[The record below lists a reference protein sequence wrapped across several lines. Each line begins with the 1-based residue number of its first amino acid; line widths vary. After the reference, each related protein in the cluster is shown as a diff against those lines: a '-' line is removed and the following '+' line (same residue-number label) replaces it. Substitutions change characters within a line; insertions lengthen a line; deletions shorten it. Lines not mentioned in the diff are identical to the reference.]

1 MEEDK
6 KLPIGAIMVGL
17 DIGTT
22 KISVIIGRKN
32 QYGKLEILGTGYAIS
47 NGVTRGIVSNID
59 KTVASIV
66 AAINEAKKK
75 SGLEIKEV
83 FIGVAGQH
91 IKSLQHRGE
100 IVRDNTE
107 TEIAKADIEKL
118 KSNMFK
124 LITIPGEEIIH
135 VIPQE
140 YTVDGEDGIE
150 DPIGMSG
157 VKLEA
162 NFHVITAQVSA
173 VKNII
178 KCVERAGL
186 VPKDLILEP
195 FASAVATLDED
206 ELREGVALVD
216 IGGGTTDVAI
226 FLGNI
231 IRHTAVIPFGGN
243 VITKDIKSGLE
254 ILENQAELLKV
265 KFGSAMCTQE
275 QENVM
280 VAIPGLRGRPPK
292 EIAVRNLSEIIGAR
306 YKEIIDLV
314 YHEIKASGYEHKLMT
329 GIVITGGGS
338 LIKNLKQLV
347 AYVSGKE
354 TRIGYPNEHLGP
366 ESKDVVVS
374 PIYSTGVGLVLKGF
388 EYMEQHPEEFVMV
401 EGYAN
406 DVEVEELV
414 GETVGEPE
422 ITKEPTL
429 LDRISGWFTE
439 DIH

>member
-66 AAINEAKKK
+66 TAINEAKKK

-388 EYMEQHPEEFVMV
+388 EYMEQHPEKFVMP
-401 EGYAN
+401 EDSPR
-406 DVEVEELV
+406 DVEE
-414 GETVGEPE
+414 GEPEGEPEGSE
-422 ITKEPTL
+422 ITKEQTL
-429 LDRISGWFTE
+429 LEKISKWFTE

>member
-1 MEEDK
+1 MEESK
-6 KLPIGAIMVGL
+6 QLPTGEFMVGL

-22 KISVIIGRKN
+22 KISVMIGRKN
-32 QYGKLEILGTGYAIS
+32 KYGKLDILGTGRAVS

-59 KTVASIV
+59 KTVSSIIE
-66 AAINEAKKK
+66 AIDEAQKK
-75 SGLEIKEV
+75 SGLEIKDV
-83 FIGVAGQH
+83 FVGVAGQH

-100 IVRDNTE
+100 IVRDNI
-107 TEIAKADIEKL
+107 EIEIEKADIDKL

-124 LITIPGEEIIH
+124 LITIPGEEVIH

-150 DPIGMSG
+150 DPIGMAG

-162 NFHVITAQVSA
+162 NFHVITAQVGA
-173 VKNII
+173 VRNII
-178 KCVERAGL
+178 KCVERSGL
-186 VPKDLILEP
+186 NPKDLVLEP
-195 FASAVATLDED
+195 FASAVAALDDD

-243 VITKDIKSGLE
+243 IITKDIKSGLE
-254 ILENQAELLKV
+254 ILENQAELLKI
-265 KFGSAMCTQE
+265 KFGSAMYTDE

-280 VAIPGLRGRPPK
+280 VSIPGLRGRPPK

-314 YHEIKASGYEHKLMT
+314 YHEIKSSGYENKLMT
-329 GIVITGGGS
+329 GVVLTGGGS

-347 AYVSGKE
+347 AYVTGKE
-354 TRIGYPNEHLGP
+354 TRIGYPNEHLGA

-374 PIYSTGVGLVLKGF
+374 PMYSTGVGLVLKGF
-388 EYMEQHPEEFVMV
+388 EYLEQHPEQFNMDAVSMHN
-401 EGYAN
+401 GKIK
-406 DVEVEELV
+406 EE
-414 GETVGEPE
+414 TYEPS
-422 ITKEPTL
+422 L
-429 LDRISGWFTE
+429 MDRISGWFTE
-439 DIH
+439 DNVV

>member
-1 MEEDK
+1 MEEEK
-6 KLPIGAIMVGL
+6 KLSIGDIMIGL

-32 QYGKLEILGTGYAIS
+32 KYGKLEILGTGRSIS

-59 KTVASIV
+59 KTVSSIV
-66 AAINEAKKK
+66 EAIKEANQD
-75 SGLEIKEV
+75 SGIEIKEV

-100 IVRDNTE
+100 IVRDNI
-107 TEIAKADIEKL
+107 EIEIGKADIAKL

-150 DPIGMSG
+150 DPVGMAG

-162 NFHVITAQVSA
+162 NFHVITAQVGA

-186 VPKDLILEP
+186 KARDLVLEP
-195 FASAVATLDED
+195 FASAVAVLDED

-243 VITKDIKSGLE
+243 VITKDIKGGLE
-254 ILENQAELLKV
+254 ILENQAELLKI
-265 KFGSAMCTQE
+265 KFGSAMYTEE

-280 VAIPGLRGRPPK
+280 VAIPGLRGRPAK

-314 YHEIKASGYEHKLMT
+314 YHEIKASGYENKLMT
-329 GIVITGGGS
+329 GVVLTGGGS

-347 AYVSGKE
+347 AYITGKE
-354 TRIGYPNEHLGP
+354 TRIGYPNEHLGT
-366 ESKDVVVS
+366 ESKDLVVS
-374 PIYSTGVGLVLKGF
+374 PMYSTGVGLVLKGF
-388 EYMEQHPEEFVMV
+388 EYLEQHPEEFIMN
-401 EGYAN
+401 EGIPNNQAIK
-406 DVEVEELV
+406 
-414 GETVGEPE
+414 E
-422 ITKEPTL
+422 ITNESSL
-429 LDRISGWFTE
+429 MDRISGWFTE
-439 DIH
+439 DNVN